1 MQIENTITKLSQ
13 ANELFSGRVK
23 LRRFSFDDINDVFEY
38 ASDDLVT
45 EYLTWPSY
53 TSLNHIHEVIEQY
66 YLSNPGVWAIEL
78 IDEKKC
84 IGAID
89 LRISEEHDKGSFG
102 YVLNRNYWSNGY
114 MTEALQAVLDFGFDV
129 LQLNRID
136 ATHYVGN
143 EGSGKVMGKCNMKFE
158 GIGLQEVKIK
168 GVYRDVVHYAIL
180 RHDWQKTRNK
190 MINYV

>member
-1 MQIENTITKLSQ
+1 MLIENALEKLSD
-13 ANELFSGRVK
+13 ANELSSSRVK

-53 TSLNHIHEVIEQY
+53 TSLDQIKEVIEQY
-66 YLSNPGVWAIEL
+66 YLSKPGLWAIEL
-78 IDEKKC
+78 IESKKC

-102 YVLNRNYWSNGY
+102 YVLNRNYWNKGY
-114 MTEALQAVLDFGFDV
+114 MTEALQDLLDFGFDV

-143 EGSGKVMGKCNMKFE
+143 EGSGKVMEKCCMKYE
-158 GIGLQEVKIK
+158 GVGLQEVKIK

-180 RHDWQKTRNK
+180 RHDWQKNR
-190 MINYV
+190 